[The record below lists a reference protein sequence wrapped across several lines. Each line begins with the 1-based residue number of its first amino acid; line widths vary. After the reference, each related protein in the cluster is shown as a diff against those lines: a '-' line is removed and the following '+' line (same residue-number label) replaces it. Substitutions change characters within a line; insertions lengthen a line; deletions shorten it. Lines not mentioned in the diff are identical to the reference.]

1 MTNQEILNQIHRG
14 VIVSCQ
20 ALPDEP
26 LYGYHFMGHLA
37 FAAKEGGAVG
47 IRANTC
53 EDIVDIKKEVDLP
66 VIGIIKSVYDD
77 SDVYITPTMKE
88 IDALAAT
95 GVEIIALDAT
105 DRPRPNG
112 LDLDTL
118 FKEARAKYPNQ
129 LFMADCSCY
138 EDCKH
143 AAEIGFDLVG
153 TTLCGYTAKTKGT
166 AIPDYDL
173 LSRITTELN
182 RSSRRAVFGSAASCR
197 RCSLTQCTQRLSA
210 RPSRARVTSL
220 ADLLRPFHEYAFR
233 H

>member
-77 SDVYITPTMKE
+77 SDVYIT
-88 IDALAAT
+88 
-95 GVEIIALDAT
+95 LDAT

-166 AIPDYDL
+166 AIPNYDL

-182 RSSRRAVFGSAASCR
+182 VPVIAEGGVWERGQLQKVFSYPVHAAVIGTAITRPRDITRRFVEAIS
-197 RCSLTQCTQRLSA
+197 
-210 RPSRARVTSL
+210 
-220 ADLLRPFHEYAFR
+220 
-233 H
+233 

>member
-118 FKEARAKYPNQ
+118 FKEARAKYPTQ
-129 LFMADCSCY
+129 TALAMKTASTRRRSALTLSAQRC
-138 EDCKH
+138 
-143 AAEIGFDLVG
+143 AA
-153 TTLCGYTAKTKGT
+153 TRQRRRAR
-166 AIPDYDL
+166 
-173 LSRITTELN
+173 LSRTTICFPA
-182 RSSRRAVFGSAASCR
+182 SRRS
-197 RCSLTQCTQRLSA
+197 
-210 RPSRARVTSL
+210 
-220 ADLLRPFHEYAFR
+220 
-233 H
+233 

>member
-153 TTLCGYTAKTKGT
+153 TTLCGYTAKTKGFHL
-166 AIPDYDL
+166 DKD
-173 LSRITTELN
+173 TT
-182 RSSRRAVFGSAASCR
+182 
-197 RCSLTQCTQRLSA
+197 
-210 RPSRARVTSL
+210 
-220 ADLLRPFHEYAFR
+220 PFPR
-233 H
+233 

>member
-143 AAEIGFDLVG
+143 AL
-153 TTLCGYTAKTKGT
+153 TLSAQRCAATRQRRRAR
-166 AIPDYDL
+166 
-173 LSRITTELN
+173 LSRTTICFPA
-182 RSSRRAVFGSAASCR
+182 SRRS
-197 RCSLTQCTQRLSA
+197 
-210 RPSRARVTSL
+210 
-220 ADLLRPFHEYAFR
+220 
-233 H
+233 